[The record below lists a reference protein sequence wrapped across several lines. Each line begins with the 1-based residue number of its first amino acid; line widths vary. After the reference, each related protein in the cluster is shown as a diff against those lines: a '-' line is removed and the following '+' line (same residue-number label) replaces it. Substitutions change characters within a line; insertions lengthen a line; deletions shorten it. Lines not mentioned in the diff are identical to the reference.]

1 MTNPPAPP
9 GFRTQPYTILNALQ
23 ALIDYAGKP
32 DTLEVG
38 RRPTRIVTDMTNPPA
53 PPGFRTQAYTVLN
66 ALQALIDYAGKP
78 DKLEVGHRPTRIVTQ
93 IIHL

>member
-9 GFRTQPYTILNALQ
+9 GFRTQ
-23 ALIDYAGKP
+23 
-32 DTLEVG
+32 E
-38 RRPTRIVTDMTNPPA
+38 
-53 PPGFRTQAYTVLN
+53 YTVLN